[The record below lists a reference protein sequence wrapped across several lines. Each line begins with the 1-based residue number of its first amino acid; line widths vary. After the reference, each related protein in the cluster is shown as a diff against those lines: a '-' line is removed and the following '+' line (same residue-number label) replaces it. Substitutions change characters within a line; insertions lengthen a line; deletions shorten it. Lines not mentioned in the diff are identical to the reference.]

1 MTEKI
6 TKSLALEL
14 YRKMVLCRKFEE
26 KVVELVNKNEIYGT
40 THEYIGEEAVAVG
53 VCSALRRDDL
63 ITSTHRGHGHII
75 SKGGDIKYMFAE
87 LLGRVDGYN
96 KGKGGSMHIAD
107 VNIGVLGANGI
118 VGAGVP
124 IAVGAALAVK
134 IKKIGKVV
142 VAFFG
147 DGASNQ
153 GVVHEA
159 MNMAAIWDLPIIF
172 VCENNQYAVSTSVKY
187 SLRIENIS
195 ERARAYGFEGKTIDG
210 MDVLEVYN
218 SSKEIIS
225 KTRSENKPFLLEC
238 KTYRYSGHF
247 TAEKIL
253 NLNYRTEDEINYY
266 KSKCPILTFSTK
278 IINDGICTRKELD
291 DIGNL
296 IINQIDEAVDF
307 ARKSK
312 LPEPSDALND
322 MYAVEY
328 KGIPQKGW
336 V

>member
-1 MTEKI
+1 MSEKI
-6 TKSLALEL
+6 TKELALEL

-40 THEYIGEEAVAVG
+40 THEYIGEEAVAAG
-53 VCSALRRDDL
+53 VCSALRNDDL
-63 ITSTHRGHGHII
+63 LASTHRGHGHII
-75 SKGGDIKYMFAE
+75 SKGGDVRYMFAE
-87 LLGRVDGYN
+87 LLGRIDGYN

-107 VNIGVLGANGI
+107 VGIGVLGANGI

-124 IAVGAALAVK
+124 IAVGAALAIK
-134 IKKIGKVV
+134 IKKLDKAVIS
-142 VAFFG
+142 FFG

-159 MNMAAIWDLPIIF
+159 MNMAAVWNLPIIF

-187 SLRIENIS
+187 SLKIENIS
-195 ERARAYGFEGKTIDG
+195 ERSKAYGFEGKTIDG

-218 SSKEIIS
+218 NSKEIVDKVRYTS
-225 KTRSENKPFLLEC
+225 KPFLLEC

-266 KSKCPILTFSTK
+266 KSICPILTFAARA
-278 IINDGICTRKELD
+278 IEDGICTKKELD
-291 DIGNL
+291 DIDNS

-312 LPEPSDALND
+312 SPEPSDALND
-322 MYAVEY
+322 MYATEY
-328 KGIPQKGW
+328 VGIPQKGW

>member
-6 TKSLALEL
+6 TKNLALEL
-14 YRKMVLCRKFEE
+14 YKKMVLCRKFEE
-26 KVVELVNKNEIYGT
+26 KVVELVNRNEIYGT

-53 VCSALRRDDL
+53 VCSALRNDDL
-63 ITSTHRGHGHII
+63 IGSTHRGHGHIV
-75 SKGGDIKYMFAE
+75 SKGGNIKYMFAE
-87 LLGRVDGYN
+87 LFGRVDGYN

-107 VNIGVLGANGI
+107 LGIGVLGANGI

-124 IAVGAALAVK
+124 IAVGAALAIK
-134 IKKIGKVV
+134 IKKMDKVV
-142 VAFFG
+142 ISFFG
-147 DGASNQ
+147 DGAANQ

-187 SLRIENIS
+187 SLRIDNIS
-195 ERARAYGFEGKTIDG
+195 DRSKSYGFDGKTIDG
-210 MDVLEVYN
+210 MNVLEVYN
-218 SSKEIIS
+218 NSKEIVNKVRYAS
-225 KTRSENKPFLLEC
+225 KPFLLEC

-266 KSKCPILTFSTK
+266 KSICPILTFSTK
-278 IINDGICTRKELD
+278 LINEGICTKKELD
-291 DIGNL
+291 DIDNL
-296 IINQIDEAVDF
+296 VINQIDEAVDF

-312 LPEPSDALND
+312 SPEPSEALKD
-322 MYAVEY
+322 MYATGY
-328 KGIPQKGW
+328 KGIPQEGW

>member
-40 THEYIGEEAVAVG
+40 THEYVGEEAVAVG
-53 VCSALRRDDL
+53 VCSALRNNDL

-75 SKGGDIKYMFAE
+75 SKGGDIRYMFAE
-87 LLGRVDGYN
+87 LLGRVNGYN

-107 VNIGVLGANGI
+107 PGIGILGANGI

-124 IAVGAALAVK
+124 IAVGAALTIK
-134 IKKIGKVV
+134 IKKMDNVV
-142 VAFFG
+142 ISFFG

-159 MNMAAIWDLPIIF
+159 MNMASIWDLPVIF

-187 SLRIENIS
+187 SFKIENIS
-195 ERARAYGFEGKTIDG
+195 ERSKAYGFEGKTIDG

-218 SSKEIIS
+218 NTKEIVN
-225 KTRSENKPFLLEC
+225 KVRSENKPFLLEC

-266 KSKCPILTFSTK
+266 KSKCPILSFSTK
-278 IINDGICTRKELD
+278 LLNVGICTKKELD
-291 DIGNL
+291 DIDNL
-296 IINQIDEAVDF
+296 VINQIDEAVDF

-312 LPEPSDALND
+312 SPEPSDALKD
-322 MYAVEY
+322 MYATEY
-328 KGIPQKGW
+328 TGIPQKGW
-336 V
+336 I

>member
-1 MTEKI
+1 MSEKI
-6 TKSLALEL
+6 TKNVALQL

-40 THEYIGEEAVAVG
+40 THEYVGEEAVAVG
-53 VCSALRRDDL
+53 VCSALRNDDL
-63 ITSTHRGHGHII
+63 ISSTHRGHGHII

-124 IAVGAALAVK
+124 IAVGAALAIKVK
-134 IKKIGKVV
+134 KMDKVV
-142 VAFFG
+142 ISFFG

-291 DIGNL
+291 DIDNS

-307 ARKSK
+307 ARKCK